1 VLLGGGVMNLWALAA
16 ITFLLLVA
24 VKGLSRC

>member
-1 VLLGGGVMNLWALAA
+1 VLLGGGVMNLWALAEIA
-16 ITFLLLVA
+16 FLLLVA